1 VTMDYSWKTPELRD
15 AEANLRAAVDHGRET
30 IVATRRFK
38 AGLRPAGR
46 LSDEDV
52 AAIER
57 AAGASD
63 APPEL
68 RALAERVARGDLTW
82 RAIVDG
88 EALDD
93 PDVKAA
99 MAVNLERMGQVYE
112 KFAEGH
118 TLEDVLESESP
129 RPRPRRDDWGDDG
142 EGAGPTVLKHDA
154 W

>member
-1 VTMDYSWKTPELRD
+1 MTMDYSWKTPELRE

-30 IVATRRFK
+30 LVAARRFK
-38 AGLRPAGR
+38 AGLRPARR

-63 APPEL
+63 APAEL
-68 RALAERVARGDLTW
+68 RALASRVQRGELTW

-93 PDVKAA
+93 PDVQAV
-99 MAVNLERMGQVYE
+99 MAVNLERMAQVYA

-118 TLEDVLESESP
+118 SLDEVLESESAG
-129 RPRPRRDDWGDDG
+129 RMRRDNGAGDRD
-142 EGAGPTVLKHDA
+142 EGDGPTVLKHDA

>member
-1 VTMDYSWKTPELRD
+1 MIRNDSWKTPELRE

-38 AGLRPAGR
+38 AGLRPASP

-52 AAIER
+52 TAIER
-57 AAGASD
+57 AAGSAD

-68 RALAERVARGDLTW
+68 RALAERVERGELTW

-88 EALDD
+88 QATED
-93 PDVKAA
+93 PDVRAA
-99 MAVNLERMGQVYE
+99 MAANLERMGQVYE

-118 TLEDVLESESP
+118 TLEDVLESESG
-129 RPRPRRDDWGDDG
+129 RRVRRDDDG
-142 EGAGPTVLKHDA
+142 EDGPKVLKHDA